1 MAAENFADK
10 APLSTEKWV
19 PLSLTLVEY
28 PEGLSIFMLNDFAS
42 TTLFC
47 RRSIW
52 KVARTRELNTVC
64 HSCWFRSSDFIQKG
78 FTHGKKSKLP
88 SKHIFI

>member
-1 MAAENFADK
+1 MAAVNFAEK

-28 PEGLSIFMLNDFAS
+28 PEGLIIYMLNDFLS
-42 TTLFC
+42 TTLFY

-52 KVARTRELNTVC
+52 KVARTRELNTFC
-64 HSCWFRSSDFIQKG
+64 HPCRFRSSDFIQEG
-78 FTHGKKSKLP
+78 FAHGKISITKK
-88 SKHIFI
+88 